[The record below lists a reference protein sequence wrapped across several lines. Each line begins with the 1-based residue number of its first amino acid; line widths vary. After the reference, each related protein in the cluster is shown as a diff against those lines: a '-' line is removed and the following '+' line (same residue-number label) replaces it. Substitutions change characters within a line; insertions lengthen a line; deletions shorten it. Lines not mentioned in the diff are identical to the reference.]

1 MIAGMLGLVAC
12 SAAGADDRALPAGWK
27 QLPAIANAASAS
39 IKADGVVVD
48 RAEAAGDPASGCY
61 AMWLD
66 VHGGKAEPSALAD
79 EILAGMTGIT
89 VHDVV
94 KPAAD
99 GVMTLGFERAPYRG
113 RLRAK
118 LGAGTISA
126 IACFAN
132 AREPAHCEAT
142 CAQVLR

>member
-1 MIAGMLGLVAC
+1 MSVCMLGLVAC

-27 QLPAIANAASAS
+27 PLPSIATAARAA

-48 RAEAAGDPASGCY
+48 RADAAGDPASGCY
-61 AMWLD
+61 AIWLD
-66 VHGGKAEPSALAD
+66 IHSGKAEPSALVD

-94 KPAAD
+94 KPGAD
-99 GVMTLGFERAPYRG
+99 GVMSLGFERAPYRG
-113 RLRAK
+113 RLRAR
-118 LGAGTISA
+118 LGAGTIA
-126 IACFAN
+126 ATACFAN